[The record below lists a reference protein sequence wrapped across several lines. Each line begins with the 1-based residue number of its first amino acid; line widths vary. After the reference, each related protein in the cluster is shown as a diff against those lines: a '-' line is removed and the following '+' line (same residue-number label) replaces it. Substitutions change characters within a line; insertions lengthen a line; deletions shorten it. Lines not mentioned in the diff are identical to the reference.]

1 MPTPNLPIKTGHV
14 FIGLAVVMGIT
25 TVSLFSGGKPA
36 PKVQAQQKIET
47 VEVVV
52 PLVQI
57 NQGQTLS
64 LNDLT
69 RVQWPAA
76 FLPRGETFDKPYMVS
91 GRVAKQ
97 TLFPGE
103 PIFIQKVS
111 GSNSAGGLTAL
122 IPVGKRAV
130 TIAVSEIKG
139 VAGFVKP
146 GDHVDILST
155 FEIERND
162 EKSLKKTTTVLQ
174 NILVLASAQT
184 MVKDDD
190 YNIETP
196 EGVEKGTALKTS
208 KTELAKKNDKAN
220 PENEKA
226 KKPEEIEKRLKEK
239 RKAQKEAAKE
249 AKLVSSVTLAVN
261 PDQVELLALAE
272 ESGELRLSLR
282 SEADNSIADLSGQNS
297 DQLHGK
303 PMFVARQTPEYNP
316 PPPPPPSAM
325 PPSAPP
331 MPAPFLG
338 AQVEFIQGDDKTLY
352 NFNP

>member
-14 FIGLAVVMGIT
+14 FIGLAVVMGIA
-25 TVSLFSGGKPA
+25 TVGLFSGGKQA
-36 PKVQAQQKIET
+36 PKVKTEQKIET

-52 PLVQI
+52 PLVQV

-76 FLPRGETFDKPYMVS
+76 FLPKGETFDQPYMVS

-103 PIFIQKVS
+103 PIFTQKVS

-122 IPVGKRAV
+122 IPKGKRAV

-155 FEIERND
+155 FEIEREGED
-162 EKSLKKTTTVLQ
+162 TLKKTTTVLQ
-174 NILVLASAQT
+174 NVLVLASAQT
-184 MVKDDD
+184 MVKDDN
-190 YNIETP
+190 YGIETP
-196 EGVEKGTALKTS
+196 KGVEKGTAITASKEESAKDNGKTT
-208 KTELAKKNDKAN
+208 KETAKA
-220 PENEKA
+220 E
-226 KKPEEIEKRLKEK
+226 KPEDIEKRLKEK

-249 AKLVSSVTLAVN
+249 AKLVSSVTLAVS

-272 ESGELRLSLR
+272 ESGELRLALR
-282 SEADNSIADLSGQNS
+282 PESDNGISDLPGQNS

-303 PMFVARQTPEYNP
+303 PVFTAHQNP
-316 PPPPPPSAM
+316 APSPVSAM
-325 PPSAPP
+325 PAAP
-331 MPAPFLG
+331 MPPPFLG
-338 AQVEFIQGDDKTLY
+338 AQVEFIQGDNKTLF

>member
-1 MPTPNLPIKTGHV
+1 MPTPNLPIKTGHL
-14 FIGLAVVMGIT
+14 FIGSAVVMGIA
-25 TVSLFSGGKPA
+25 TVILFSGGKPA
-36 PKVQAQQKIET
+36 PKVKAEQKIET

-76 FLPRGETFDKPYMVS
+76 FLPIGQTFKQPYMVS

-122 IPVGKRAV
+122 IPQGKRAV

-155 FEIERND
+155 FEIERKEEENT
-162 EKSLKKTTTVLQ
+162 LKKTTTVLQ
-174 NILVLASAQT
+174 NVLVLASAQT
-184 MVKDDD
+184 MVKDDNYD
-190 YNIETP
+190 IETP
-196 EGVEKGTALKTS
+196 KGVEKGTAVKALKEDAAKDNGKTS
-208 KTELAKKNDKAN
+208 KET
-220 PENEKA
+220 EKA
-226 KKPEEIEKRLKEK
+226 EKPEEIEKRLKEK

-249 AKLVSSVTLAVN
+249 AKLVSSVTLAVS

-282 SEADNSIADLSGQNS
+282 SESDNSISSLPGQDT

-303 PMFVARQTPEYNP
+303 PVFMAHQNP
-316 PPPPPPSAM
+316 APSPPSAM
-325 PPSAPP
+325 PAGPAMPP
-331 MPAPFLG
+331 PFLG
-338 AQVEFIQGDDKTLY
+338 AQVEFIQGDNKTLF

>member
-1 MPTPNLPIKTGHV
+1 MPTPNLPIKTGHM
-14 FIGLAVVMGIT
+14 FIGSAVVMGIA
-25 TVSLFSGGKPA
+25 TVILFSGGKPA
-36 PKVQAQQKIET
+36 PKVKTEQKIET

-52 PLVQI
+52 PLVQV

-76 FLPRGETFDKPYMVS
+76 FLPKGETFKEPYMVS
-91 GRVAKQ
+91 GRVARQ

-122 IPVGKRAV
+122 IPQGKRAV

-155 FEIERND
+155 FEIERKEED
-162 EKSLKKTTTVLQ
+162 TLKKTTTVLQ
-174 NILVLASAQT
+174 NVLVLASAQT
-184 MVKDDD
+184 MVKEDN
-190 YNIETP
+190 YGIETP
-196 EGVEKGTALKTS
+196 KGVEKGTAVTAPREETAKDNGKTS
-208 KTELAKKNDKAN
+208 KET
-220 PENEKA
+220 EKA
-226 KKPEEIEKRLKEK
+226 EKPEEIEKRLKEK

-249 AKLVSSVTLAVN
+249 AKLVSSVTLAVS

-282 SEADNSIADLSGQNS
+282 SESDNGIASLPGQDT

-303 PMFVARQTPEYNP
+303 PVFMAHQNPVPSP
-316 PPPPPPSAM
+316 PPAM
-325 PPSAPP
+325 PAASHMPS
-331 MPAPFLG
+331 PFLG
-338 AQVEFIQGDDKTLY
+338 AQVEFIQGNDKTLF